1 MAEYNAK
8 DEMKVSLM
16 QQLAHLDINVPLPSQ
31 SPTWHAGNLQ
41 ERIFILRCLF
51 RYEENHIQSHD
62 FVDLL
67 MSVNLQDKDLIKD
80 RQLKGLYSS
89 VLHTHAVLLV
99 KSMQIASSQRYKF

>member
-31 SPTWHAGNLQ
+31 SPTWHAANLQ

-51 RYEENHIQSHD
+51 RYDENHIQSHD

-67 MSVNLQDKDLIKD
+67 MSVNLQDKDPSVA
-80 RQLKGLYSS
+80 QLKGLYSS
-89 VLHTHAVLLV
+89 VLHAHSVLLV
-99 KSMQIASSQRYKF
+99 KSMQISSSER